1 MRKLYIYFII
11 LILFLS
17 SCYPAPRKRV
27 PPPVPEYYVDEKTE
41 KAISKDLTEVE
52 EICQNSES
60 LDVVGKSTM
69 TQSARLLDLGKV
81 ASPVLVSVVQDK
93 NKNWKFRYWACDLLG
108 YIEDERNIL
117 PLIAVVEDSAEEE
130 QIRFCA
136 LQAIGEMGNPEA
148 VEYLEVAEEIV
159 ENATLREEI
168 TNVIIK
174 LGIKE

>member
-27 PPPVPEYYVDEKTE
+27 PLPVPEYYVDEKTE
-41 KAISKDLTEVE
+41 KAIRKDLTEVE
-52 EICQNSES
+52 EICQNNES

-69 TQSARLLDLGKV
+69 TQSARLIDLGKV

-117 PLIAVVEDSAEEE
+117 PLIAVIEDSAEEE
-130 QIRFCA
+130 KIRFCA
-136 LQAIGEMGNPEA
+136 LQAIEEMANPEA

-174 LGIKE
+174 LGIRE

>member
-1 MRKLYIYFII
+1 MKKLYTYFII

-17 SCYPAPRKRV
+17 SCYPAPKKRV
-27 PPPVPEYYVDEKTE
+27 PLPVPEYYVDEKMQ
-41 KAISKDLTEVE
+41 KRIKKDITEVE
-52 EICQNSES
+52 KICQNSES

-69 TQSARLLDLGKV
+69 TQSARLIDLGKA

-93 NKNWKFRYWACDLLG
+93 TKNWKFRYWAVDLLG

-117 PLIAVVEDSAEEE
+117 PLIAVIEDSAEQEK
-130 QIRFCA
+130 IRFCA
-136 LQAIGEMGNPEA
+136 LQAIEEMANPEA

-159 ENATLREEI
+159 ESGTLREEI

-174 LGIKE
+174 LGIRK